1 VAVYMSAARK
11 RRRTAVVAVV
21 AVLVGL
27 VLGVIIGRAT
37 GGEDP
42 VGDSRRDGRE
52 VAAALRTLPVEYELL
67 RSGAPGKSQAA
78 LQDAV
83 DRIADDLFVALAHAS
98 WLGPTARAQATDSM
112 KDAQRAVGA
121 AEDPTEFGNDIE
133 KAASS
138 IEDVFNV
145 AGEP

>member
-1 VAVYMSAARK
+1 MSAAHK
-11 RRRTAVVAVV
+11 RRRTVAI
-21 AVLVGL
+21 AGIALLAGLGAGVL
-27 VLGVIIGRAT
+27 IGRAT
-37 GGEDP
+37 GGDDP

-83 DRIADDLFVALAHAS
+83 DRIADDLFVALAHAE
-98 WLGPTARAQATDSM
+98 WLGPTARAQATDAM
-112 KDAQRAVGA
+112 KDAQRVVGA
-121 AEDPTEFGNDIE
+121 GEEPAQFGNDIE
-133 KAASS
+133 QAASS

-145 AGEP
+145 KGSG